1 MDMLPAI
8 LDTFTV
14 VYALLR
20 LGWGGRGG
28 VNVSDAVL
36 ICVSITTAK

>member
-20 LGWGGRGG
+20 LGWGRGG